1 MISMIS
7 PVRAARQGGR
17 HHGWLQR
24 GRGVVDNRVLLASE
38 ILFFQ
43 FDESRVLLQA
53 PHLYDVVRQLWP
65 VLGPYSLLGVI
76 IIRLHFNSL
85 TIEAIAILL
94 VQSN

>member
-1 MISMIS
+1 MVGFNEDEGLLITEFFLQ
-7 PVRAARQGGR
+7 VR
-17 HHGWLQR
+17 
-24 GRGVVDNRVLLASE
+24 SC
-38 ILFFQ
+38 FFQ

-85 TIEAIAILL
+85 TVEAIAILL
-94 VQSN
+94 VRSN

>member
-7 PVRAARQGGR
+7 PVRATRQGGR

-38 ILFFQ
+38 ILFFFQ

-76 IIRLHFNSL
+76 IIRLHFKL
-85 TIEAIAILL
+85 IP
-94 VQSN
+94 